1 MGRYGSTNGTFK
13 RAGMGVER
21 PSGSS
26 EPGSA
31 EPTTVYALL
40 RPFLIPFKTL
50 KKKHLSLL
58 LAVRKI
64 VGVTPNCASSQHTL
78 YHAVI

>member
-1 MGRYGSTNGTFK
+1 MGRYGSTNG
-13 RAGMGVER
+13 ANGMGVTRASTSDATE
-21 PSGSS
+21 STN
-26 EPGSA
+26 

-50 KKKHLSLL
+50 KQRHLSLL

-64 VGVTPNCASSQHTL
+64 IGVTPNCATRHSSCAT
-78 YHAVI
+78 